1 MAISDQTQAIID
13 RLKAEG
19 DLIRN
24 SGTNSVRSVNL
35 KLEKFD
41 GLFTSINTQIT
52 EQTSIMKAQLGINQ
66 DTQERTRTQEQFEEL
81 NNQRNTNSEQNQE
94 ARANQSNINE
104 TIDKM
109 GDKIGEAFSMKK
121 LLIGGAAAFV
131 GYNFLKGFI
140 QQAMA
145 DNLLGV
151 GDFAENLKKLD
162 IGTFQDNIASMK
174 LSLESAAANLNY
186 FAEKVKEIADMNL
199 LEWGQMLLTSLGT
212 LTLLNGTVKLL
223 NKLIPGKAAGKST
236 ANLIKA
242 ALAGGATAASLKSF
256 GYTDDEI
263 KAGQTAL
270 DEEAKAKATSNKPT
284 AAMSA
289 GPDSM
294 KPAAAGSI
302 DDLVVSR
309 NGDKVLAGAALQ
321 SKITAYNAGV
331 DAGTIDGQRIDFDAA
346 QRRAA
351 ELRTQRKNTA
361 NLGIDPRGD
370 QLSPPQKIIKPGDI
384 GRKMLQEGGD
394 RLKQSVVANVAKAG
408 IKAIPLL
415 GAVAGVAFAGW
426 SLIRGDTTTAAL
438 EGTSIF
444 LPSVS
449 GTAVDITAIATAVFF
464 EFYGQTYNPAN
475 EDHNVVMAEIGK
487 MVKEEVDQY
496 LNGKPETGNTTDAI
510 QGYENMSQQDF
521 INMGQNAT
529 GTGFVGTGGQLDYSS
544 YLQGYDPYTGT
555 FSGSTGSRSRGG
567 GRGPR
572 PGQGQGYGV
581 LSPQAMEAIAQNNR
595 DASVEKLAPAMQA
608 YLDSVG
614 VESAPNITVIAPNN
628 NVSAPVS
635 MVDGGNQVSMNSY
648 GFGEA
653 GRATNNP
660 MGIPGVTSGLTH

>member
-66 DTQERTRTQEQFEEL
+66 DAQEKTRTQEQFEEL
-81 NNQRNTNSEQNQE
+81 NNQRNTNSQQNQE
-94 ARANQSNINE
+94 ARANESNINE
-104 TIDKM
+104 TINSM
-109 GDKIGEAFSMKK
+109 GDKISEAFSMKN

-140 QQAMA
+140 QQAMD

-174 LSLESAAANLNY
+174 GSLESAAANLNY
-186 FAEKVKEIADMNL
+186 FAEKVKEIVDMNL
-199 LEWGQMLLTSLGT
+199 LEWGQTLLTAIGS
-212 LTLLNGTVKLL
+212 LTLLNGTVRLL
-223 NKLIPGKAAGKST
+223 NKLIPDKAAGKST
-236 ANLIKA
+236 ANMVKA
-242 ALAGGATAASLKSF
+242 ALAGGATVASLKSF

-263 KAGQTAL
+263 KAGQAAL
-270 DEEAKAKATSNKPT
+270 DEERLAKATSNNPS
-284 AAMSA
+284 AATSA

-294 KPAAAGSI
+294 KPAAASSI

-309 NGDKVLAGAALQ
+309 NGDKVLQGAALQ
-321 SKITAYNAGV
+321 SRITAYNAGV
-331 DAGTIDGQRIDFDAA
+331 DAGTIDGQKIDFDTA

-351 ELRTQRKNTA
+351 ELRTQRANPG
-361 NLGIDPRGD
+361 NLGVDPRGD
-370 QLSPPQKIIKPGDI
+370 QLSPPQKTIKPGDI

-394 RLKQSVVANVAKAG
+394 RLKQSVIANVAKAG

-415 GAVAGVAFAGW
+415 GAVAGIAFAGW

-444 LPSVS
+444 LPSIS
-449 GTAVDITAIATAVFF
+449 GTGVDITAIATAVFF
-464 EFYGQTYNPAN
+464 EFYGETYNPAN

-487 MVKEEVDQY
+487 MVKDEVDTY

-544 YLQGYDPYTGT
+544 YLQGYDPYSGT
-555 FSGSTGSRSRGG
+555 FSSSTGSRSRGG
-567 GRGPR
+567 RRGPR

-581 LSPQAMEAIAQNNR
+581 LSPQALEAIAQNNR
-595 DASVEKLAPAMQA
+595 DASVEKLAPTMKA
-608 YLDSVG
+608 YLDSIG

-648 GFGEA
+648 GFGES

-660 MGIPGVTSGLTH
+660 MGIPGVTSGLVQ